1 MRRPEAERVAWEI
14 MGPALVKALR
24 RIMAIDNADLAAYCA
39 EADMLAFEVISQ
51 FDAMVAGLQ
60 SDEDIA

>member
-1 MRRPEAERVAWEI
+1 MRPAEAERQARAI

-24 RIMAIDNADLAAYCA
+24 RIMAIDSADLAAYCA